1 MAQIRKRHSA
11 KFKAKVAM
19 EAIKARLT
27 GAQIATKFGVH
38 TGQISQW
45 KKEALEHLPDI
56 FSAARKK
63 QEKAEEELVSRLY
76 EQIGKLQVELDWLKK
91 KSEDVR

>member
-1 MAQIRKRHSA
+1 MTQIRKRHSA

-19 EAIKARLT
+19 EAIREKLT
-27 GAQIATKFGVH
+27 GAQIASKFGVH

-45 KKEALEHLPDI
+45 KKEALERLPDI

-63 QEKAEEELVSRLY
+63 QAKAEEELVSRLY

>member
-1 MAQIRKRHSA
+1 
-11 KFKAKVAM
+11 M
-19 EAIKARLT
+19 EAIREKLT
-27 GAQIATKFGVH
+27 GAQLASKFGVH

-45 KKEALEHLPDI
+45 KKEALERLPDI

-63 QEKAEEELVSRLY
+63 QAKAEEELVSRLY